1 MENVQGTVDDI
12 VFVDLNSTLHILA
25 SFIRRFTLP
34 NALTIKRQFC
44 QLCEK
49 MYNSTTSVSFRK
61 DDNVRHHILDI
72 IMEWMQEPSSL
83 QDVND
88 LSDTYF

>member
-1 MENVQGTVDDI
+1 MENVQVTVEDM
-12 VFVDLNSTLHILA
+12 VVVDLSSTLHILA

-49 MYNSTTSVSFRK
+49 MYSRTASLSFRK
-61 DDNVRHHILDI
+61 DEDVRHHILDI
-72 IMEWMQEPSSL
+72 IMEWMQEPANL
-83 QDVND
+83 QDVST
-88 LSDTYF
+88 LIL